1 MSGDAHGG
9 RDGGR
14 GREQGDERDR
24 GVLSPADRAYLRGER
39 TYGSVQAER
48 NTRAR
53 IRQRVYDSLLD
64 FELLV
69 EHLAERDRELVFGDD
84 VAAAGTEGFDAL
96 VSAVAFLFDGVERT
110 DLDFE
115 TVLREGINLAVARD
129 DRAAT
134 VQLDVTYH
142 ELDAEG
148 LLAKLDGDGSL
159 SLTEI
164 AYLYES
170 DDVSREELAARFDR
184 DDDLD
189 DGRVQAK
196 VTDY

>member
-1 MSGDAHGG
+1 MTDDASGG
-9 RDGGR
+9 RDG
-14 GREQGDERDR
+14 RELDDERDR

-64 FELLV
+64 FEVLI
-69 EHLAERDRELVFGDD
+69 EHLAERDRDLVFGGD

-96 VSAVAFLFDGVERT
+96 VSAVAFLYGGVGRT

-115 TVLREGINLAVARD
+115 TVLREGINLAEARE

-148 LLAKLDGDGSL
+148 LLAKLDGDESL

-170 DDVSREELAARFDR
+170 GDVSREELAARFDH
-184 DDDLD
+184 DDGPD
-189 DGRVQAK
+189 DGRVQSK